1 MNKLTRY
8 ASLHV
13 VAESEVEQQHQ
24 SFQSLQKR
32 LGQTIPSE
40 IKSALATREQVAL
53 EADLSD
59 DMVAL
64 IQELIEKRS

>member
-13 VAESEVEQQHQ
+13 VAESEVEQQQQ

-32 LGQTIPSE
+32 LGQTMPSE
-40 IKSALATREQVAL
+40 IESALATREQVEL
-53 EADLSD
+53 EAELSD
-59 DMVAL
+59 DVVTRM
-64 IQELIEKRS
+64 QELVEKRS